1 MVSFNPKPHIS
12 PAIAR
17 LRHGVTFSA
26 LVLALCAAV
35 QMLVFGFT
43 HFTTIRWE
51 EAKVQPAARPVV
63 APQAVATARPEG
75 ALPAAA
81 TAPPKADVKPPK
93 VLSDADATLHTVSDL
108 AVTGGVMATLCLAVF
123 CLVGTVVAA
132 GQGTPG
138 VDQARSATMWA
149 TLIGLAALPW
159 HDVMPSVPWGGV
171 FGPYGEMAAMSDLA
185 DAGKGGVL
193 TLHVHFM
200 LMPLAVMCGAF
211 IVLFRFRAG
220 VAAGVIVT
228 SVSELDERLERELS
242 SIRNKGV
249 DASSG
254 RAVGALNRAIGD
266 TPPSPPAPT
275 PSIGQAVMVPEAAA
289 PPAAKRSGLSWL
301 HRERRIGDADP
312 GDGLKRPI

>member
-43 HFTTIRWE
+43 HFTTVRWE
-51 EAKVQPAARPVV
+51 EAKVQPAALTVV
-63 APQAVATARPEG
+63 APQIVAAAKPPD
-75 ALPAAA
+75 ALPGGP
-81 TAPPKADVKPPK
+81 TAPPKAEVKPPR

-108 AVTGGVMATLCLAVF
+108 TVTGGVMATLCLAIF

-132 GQGTPG
+132 GQATPG
-138 VDQARSATMWA
+138 VDQASSATMWA

-171 FGPYGEMAAMSDLA
+171 FGPYTGMASMSDA
-185 DAGKGGVL
+185 VDAAKGGVL
-193 TLHVHFM
+193 TLYVHFM
-200 LMPLAVMCGAF
+200 LMPLAVLAGAF
-211 IVLFRFRAG
+211 IVLLRFRAG
-220 VAAGVIVT
+220 VEAGVIVT
-228 SVSELDERLERELS
+228 SVSELDDRLERELS
-242 SIRNKGV
+242 TIRHKGI
-249 DASSG
+249 DAGAG

-266 TPPSPPAPT
+266 TPPSQPAPSPLVT
-275 PSIGQAVMVPEAAA
+275 HEAAA
-289 PPAAKRSGLSWL
+289 PATGKRNGLSWL
-301 HRERRIGDADP
+301 HRERRIGETDP
-312 GDGLKRPI
+312 GEGLRRPI

>member
-43 HFTTIRWE
+43 HFTTVRWE
-51 EAKVQPAARPVV
+51 DAKVQPAPLAVV
-63 APQAVATARPEG
+63 APHAIAAVRAEPAPAVAPTPT
-75 ALPAAA
+75 PA
-81 TAPPKADVKPPK
+81 PKADVKPPR

-108 AVTGGVMATLCLAVF
+108 AVTGGVMATFCLAIF
-123 CLVGTVVAA
+123 CLLGTVVAA

-138 VDQARSATMWA
+138 VEQASSATMWA

-159 HDVMPSVPWGGV
+159 HDVMASVPWGGV
-171 FGPYGEMAAMSDLA
+171 FGPYGEMASMSDA
-185 DAGKGGVL
+185 VDAGKGAVL

-200 LMPLAVMCGAF
+200 LMPLAVLAGAMV
-211 IVLFRFRAG
+211 VLFRFRSG
-220 VAAGVIVT
+220 VAQGVIVT
-228 SVSELDERLERELS
+228 SVNELDERLERELTT
-242 SIRNKGV
+242 IRSKGV
-249 DASSG
+249 ETGAARS
-254 RAVGALNRAIGD
+254 VGALNRAIGD
-266 TPPSPPAPT
+266 VPAP
-275 PSIGQAVMVPEAAA
+275 IQAAIPEPVAVPAA
-289 PPAAKRSGLSWL
+289 AAKRSGLSWL
-301 HRERRIGDADP
+301 HRERRIGESDP